1 MEKAVLPIDIAALS
15 PAAEIGA
22 FEALWSHDVHSY
34 KQLRDKLKT
43 ANVNFLS
50 DLVSDAIAKDFY
62 KQAKDKL
69 SAVGINNF
77 GAIFEGTL
85 DYPKKL
91 YDADY
96 PLVLFYYLGNLDLLF
111 TRGVA
116 VVGTRNPSENGIKR
130 TNQLVKALVENE
142 FTIYSGLAAGIDTA
156 AHHAAIHNNGKTVA
170 VIGTPL
176 SVHYPPQNKAL
187 QDKIAKEYLLISQVP
202 VVAYKQESSSR
213 MFFPERNKTMSA
225 LSEATI
231 IVEAGET
238 SGTLIQAKA
247 GLKQGRKVFIL
258 NSNFENPSITWPG
271 KLQDQG
277 AIRVN
282 SVDDIL
288 RELNGDSKPSAAN
301 R

>member
-1 MEKAVLPIDIAALS
+1 MEKAALPMEITALS
-15 PAAEIGA
+15 PATEIGA
-22 FEALWSHDVHSY
+22 FEALWQHDVHSY
-34 KQLRDKLKT
+34 KQLRDKLET
-43 ANVNFLS
+43 AKANFLS
-50 DLVSDAIAKDFY
+50 ELVSDAIAKDFY
-62 KQAKDKL
+62 QLAKDKL
-69 SAVGINNF
+69 SAAGINDF

-85 DYPKKL
+85 DYPQRL

-96 PLVLFYYLGNLDLLF
+96 PLVLLYYIGNLDLLF

-130 TNQLVKALVENE
+130 THQLVKALVEE
-142 FTIYSGLAAGIDTA
+142 GFTIYSGLATGIDTA
-156 AHHAAIHNNGKTVA
+156 AHNAAINNSGKTVA

-176 SVHYPPQNKAL
+176 WVPYPPQNKLL
-187 QDKIAKEYLLISQVP
+187 QDRIAKEHLLISQVP
-202 VVAYKQESSSR
+202 LVSYKQESQSR

-231 IVEAGET
+231 IVEAGES

-258 NSNFENPSITWPG
+258 NSNFENPNITWPS
-271 KLQDQG
+271 KLQEQG
-277 AIRVN
+277 AIRV
-282 SVDDIL
+282 SCIEDIL
-288 RELNGDSKPSAAN
+288 RELNDNSSPSAAN